1 MEIIREI
8 GYSAGEGKTQYDDKD
23 NDMVRVFVDMK
34 KGELRKFKRWM
45 KADGI
50 KPPLCDSLPDDKEIE
65 FVASDES
72 NGIDFNDL
80 RYRSVW
86 EEGFIKGAEWMKT
99 RVK

>member
-1 MEIIREI
+1 MSVMKPE
-8 GYSAGEGKTQYDDKD
+8 TQEAFNMY
-23 NDMVRVFVDMK
+23 
-34 KGELRKFKRWM
+34 KGTV
-45 KADGI
+45 A
-50 KPPLCDSLPDDKEIE
+50 KPQLCDSLPDDKEIE

>member
-1 MEIIREI
+1 MRLYVVWEEDR
-8 GYSAGEGKTQYDDKD
+8 GAGEAILD
-23 NDMVRVFVDMK
+23 VFTDVEEAK
-34 KGELRKFKRWM
+34 KLCGESAHYYM
-45 KADGI
+45 QEVVTNGI

>member
-1 MEIIREI
+1 MRCINSGCVDYTETRNNYCGRYSDVAECDDMEPRNL
-8 GYSAGEGKTQYDDKD
+8 A
-23 NDMVRVFVDMK
+23 
-34 KGELRKFKRWM
+34 
-45 KADGI
+45 
-50 KPPLCDSLPDDKEIE
+50 KPNVKPQLCDSLPDDKEIE